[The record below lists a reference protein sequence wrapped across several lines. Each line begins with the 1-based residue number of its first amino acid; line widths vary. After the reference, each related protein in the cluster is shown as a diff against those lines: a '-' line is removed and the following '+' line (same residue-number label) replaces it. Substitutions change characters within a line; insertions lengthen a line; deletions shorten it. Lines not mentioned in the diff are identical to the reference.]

1 MEKIF
6 HLSENCCQRICLKF
20 LQMQKILIT
29 YFCWKMKHIF
39 DLRLIVIYTGDVQSA
54 ESTFETKC
62 LTLRTE
68 QAFLSHIVGESVF
81 NDIQQKVLRDE
92 VLEDDD
98 LMKLVI
104 LPLTMPGSEGKQIML
119 KKVVDLAEKIKGRIN
134 MTQIGQM
141 YEKEKIEYGNRKA
154 KEERVEIALKLL
166 KRNIDMVDV
175 MEVTGLTEE
184 EIREN

>member
-6 HLSENCCQRICLKF
+6 HLSENCYQRICLKF

-68 QAFLSHIVGESVF
+68 QAFLSHIDGESVF

-92 VLEDDD
+92 
-98 LMKLVI
+98 
-104 LPLTMPGSEGKQIML
+104 GY
-119 KKVVDLAEKIKGRIN
+119 RFN
-134 MTQIGQM
+134 
-141 YEKEKIEYGNRKA
+141 
-154 KEERVEIALKLL
+154 
-166 KRNIDMVDV
+166 
-175 MEVTGLTEE
+175 
-184 EIREN
+184 